1 MHKKI
6 AVIILFLLC
15 FSYSATFAK
24 TPLMIVIDD
33 FGNGL
38 DGTEEMLQLEIPLT
52 IAVMPFLET
61 SESDAKI
68 AYEKGHE
75 VIIHMPLEPKSGK
88 RSWLGPKPITV
99 DLSDEEI
106 RQRVLEAIES
116 VPHAKGMNNHTG
128 SKATE
133 NERVMRIVLE
143 VCKEKGLYFLDSRT
157 SHKSVVG
164 KIAKEIHLPYLEN
177 QMFFDQQHTRTHMSK
192 QAELVLKKL
201 KEKDYVISIG
211 HVGVSGDTMVDV
223 IKSYF
228 PLWQENA
235 QMMTVSQFL
244 EKDLQFLPGWDHQ

>member
-1 MHKKI
+1 MRKI
-6 AVIILFLLC
+6 AVIVLFLLS
-15 FSYSATFAK
+15 FSYSVSLAK

-38 DGTEEMLQLEIPLT
+38 KGTDAMLNLEIPLN
-52 IAVMPFLET
+52 IAVMPFLP
-61 SESDAKI
+61 SSKRDAEI

-133 NERVMRIVLE
+133 NERVMRVILE
-143 VCKEKGLYFLDSRT
+143 VCKEKGLYYVDSKT
-157 SHKSVVG
+157 SHKSIVG
-164 KIAKEIHLPYLEN
+164 KIAQELQLPYLEN
-177 QMFFDQQHTRTHMSK
+177 QMFFDHQQNRTYINK
-192 QAELVLKKL
+192 QAEKVLKDLSNKNII
-201 KEKDYVISIG
+201 ISIG
-211 HVGVSGDTMVDV
+211 HVGVSGDIMVDV
-223 IKSYF
+223 IKNYY
-228 PLWQENA
+228 PLWQENGKI
-235 QMMTVSQFL
+235 MTISQYL
-244 EKDLQFLPGWDHQ
+244 EKDLQFLPELNNQ